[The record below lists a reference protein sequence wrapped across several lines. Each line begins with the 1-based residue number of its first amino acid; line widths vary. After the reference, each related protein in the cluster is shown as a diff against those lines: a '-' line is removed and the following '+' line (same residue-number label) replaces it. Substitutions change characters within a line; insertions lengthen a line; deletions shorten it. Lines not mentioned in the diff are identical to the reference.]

1 MLTLQ
6 AREQHIRREK
16 ATSNI
21 CSNQGLMTL
30 RAGMY
35 LSLMGAD
42 GLREVNR
49 LSTDCAHELARRL
62 EATGK
67 MRLSHP
73 AQPFLNEF
81 KMTVADPL
89 TTADILD
96 ALRRE
101 GILGGVAIDERE
113 MIIACTETRTPAQM
127 DKYVS
132 TVKNL

>member
-1 MLTLQ
+1 
-6 AREQHIRREK
+6 
-16 ATSNI
+16 
-21 CSNQGLMTL
+21 
-30 RAGMY
+30 
-35 LSLMGAD
+35 
-42 GLREVNR
+42 
-49 LSTDCAHELARRL
+49 
-62 EATGK
+62 

-96 ALRRE
+96 VLRRE